1 MNHWWLLVILGK
13 VVAGIVILGFTQ
25 EADMRIRMVAFLVPL
40 DVGLIGICIG
50 LDERELSKKQNT
62 VINTYE
68 RPHIL
73 HMLEV
78 LFNDIAET
86 STNID
91 RIDDSTHGSTDMLE
105 YAYKRSRWHMDT
117 IRLLTLQFLDSGLSN
132 QHKELDHALIE
143 LGQVSFPNNEDSVK
157 EIIKRLEAIMDSVV
171 LVMNNIKK
179 MPEL

>member
-1 MNHWWLLVILGK
+1 MILGN
-13 VVAGIVILGFTQ
+13 VVAGIWILGFAQDT
-25 EADMRIRMVAFLVPL
+25 DMRVRVLSFLVPL
-40 DVGLIGICIG
+40 DVGMIGICIG
-50 LDERELSKKQNT
+50 LDDREVSKKRNT

-78 LFNDIAET
+78 LFNDLAET
-86 STNID
+86 STNIE
-91 RIDDSTHGSTDMLE
+91 RINGSTHGSTDKLE

-132 QHKELDHALIE
+132 QHKELDQALIE
-143 LGQVSFPNNEDSVK
+143 LGKVSFPKNEDSVQ
-157 EIIKRLEAIMDSVV
+157 EIIKKLEAIMDNVV

-179 MPEL
+179 MPKL